1 MNTTAKQFVVADH
14 IESIVANVFDTMLKL
29 QVAPGTSGLLP
40 AERVSG
46 AIGIGGEHVN
56 ATVYI
61 HLPETLARE
70 ITRSLLQCTPGQNA
84 GDNEVNDVAGE
95 LSNMIGGTLKSKL
108 NDADIFCAMST
119 PSVIRGAFAVEAPPG
134 VRAETFYFIC
144 LGKRFAVEV
153 HMQLN

>member
-1 MNTTAKQFVVADH
+1 MNASAKQFVVREH
-14 IESIVANVFDTMLKL
+14 IEGIVSNVFNTMLNLK
-29 QVAPGTSGLLP
+29 ATPATAGLLRS
-40 AERVSG
+40 ERVSG
-46 AIGIGGEHVN
+46 VIGIGGEHAS
-56 ATVYI
+56 ATVYV
-61 HLPETLARE
+61 HLPEALARD
-70 ITRSLLQCTPGQNA
+70 ITRSLLQSIDGQSI

-134 VRAETFYFIC
+134 VRAEMFYFNC

-153 HMQLN
+153 HLQLN